1 MDYKSEIKK
10 ITRAQFFHAIVQMK
24 ADNWRLVQICAVSL
38 DHGYEMSYSFCGG
51 RDYRMVTL
59 RLAVGEDEEI
69 ASITQSYPCASLQE
83 NEAAELFGVKIR
95 NIDPDY
101 HDKLYRIDAVA
112 PFKKKE

>member
-59 RLAVGEDEEI
+59 RLEVGRTRRSR
-69 ASITQSYPCASLQE
+69 ALPRSIHALPCRKMKRQSCS
-83 NEAAELFGVKIR
+83 V
-95 NIDPDY
+95 
-101 HDKLYRIDAVA
+101 
-112 PFKKKE
+112 